1 MRVSLEWMREYVDFD
16 LSPTELAEEL
26 TMVGLEVE
34 EFISAPTEGLD
45 KVVVGKI
52 IRIEPHPNADKL
64 SICTVDIGI
73 NEHLPVICGAPNAK
87 VGLLSPL
94 ALEGAELPS
103 GAKITAANIRGEVSH
118 GMLCSEKELR
128 IGDDASGLMEL
139 SPEHKPGTPIIEAL
153 GLDNVVLKLELTPNR
168 SDCLSIVGVAREVS
182 AITGN
187 PLRKPHISFSEGDT
201 KASDLTSVTIE
212 APDLCPRYAA
222 RLVRGV
228 KIGPS
233 PYWMRRRL
241 ESVGLRA
248 INNVVDVTNYVLMEL
263 GHPLHA
269 FDFDKLGENRIVVR
283 RARPGEQIIT
293 LDEVQRQLDDDMLV
307 IADAE
312 KPVAVAGIMGGS
324 GTDVTD
330 ATVNVLIES
339 AYFNPVSIS
348 KTAKSLVMQTAASYR
363 FERGTDIEG
372 LITALNRTAQLVQE
386 LAGGEICAG
395 IVDAYPAP
403 RQKVHVK
410 LRPERVNSILG
421 TDLTAEEMEKFL
433 TSIEFQV
440 YSRSGDGMTVIVPT
454 FRPDVAREID
464 LIEEIARLYGYDN
477 IPITMPASEAQSD
490 SETGRIMN
498 FREKVKSA
506 LVACGLTEVVN
517 YSFHSPDALDLIRLE
532 EDSKYRRA
540 LQIRN
545 PISENQSIMRTTLIP
560 GLLAN
565 IQHNLNRR
573 ISDIQIFEVGRVFHP
588 RSERELPDEP
598 ELVSGAIT
606 GLVNSQLWNQ
616 LTRPVDFFDIKGIV
630 ETFLHEIGIRD
641 YQLRPAS
648 RPSLQPDRGA
658 EVAVGDTVIGVLG
671 EVHRNVLDNHDI
683 DQDTYIFELDFNR
696 LLTCAIPEAK
706 FQPLPVFPSVH
717 RDMAVVVA
725 FDIPSSQ
732 IENTIKSVGEG
743 LVRSVNLFDVYR
755 GEQVPENMRSL
766 AYSIEYYSPARTLTD
781 NEVDEVH
788 EKIISA
794 LTEKFGAQLRK

>member
-1 MRVSLEWMREYVDFD
+1 MRVSLEWLREYVDFD
-16 LSPTELAEEL
+16 LSPTELAEKL

-34 EFISAPTEGLD
+34 EFISTPTEGLD
-45 KVVVGKI
+45 EVVVGKI
-52 IRIEPHPNADKL
+52 IRMEPHPNADKL
-64 SICTVDIGI
+64 SICTVDIGTD
-73 NEHLPVICGAPNAK
+73 ECLSVICGAPNARE
-87 VGLLSPL
+87 GLLSPL

-103 GAKITAANIRGEVSH
+103 GAKIKAAEIRGEVSH
-118 GMLCSEKELR
+118 GMLCSEKELK

-139 SPEHKPGTPIIEAL
+139 SPEHEPGTPIIEAL
-153 GLDNVVLKLELTPNR
+153 GLRNVVLKLELTPNR
-168 SDCLSIVGVAREVS
+168 SDCLGIVGVAREVS

-187 PLRKPHISFSEGDT
+187 PLRKPHISFSEVDT

-228 KIGPS
+228 RIAPS

-283 RARPGEQIIT
+283 RAHPGEQIMT
-293 LDEVQRQLDDDMLV
+293 LDEVQRQLDSDMLV

-312 KPVAVAGIMGGS
+312 NSVAVAGVMGGS

-330 ATVNVLIES
+330 ATTNVLIES

-372 LITALNRTAQLVQE
+372 LIIALNRTAQLVQE

-395 IVDAYPAP
+395 IVDAYPVP
-403 RQKVHVK
+403 RQKVQVK
-410 LRPERVNSILG
+410 LRPGRVNSILG
-421 TDLTAEEMEKFL
+421 TDLTAEEMENFL
-433 TSIEFQV
+433 ASIEFQV
-440 YSRSGDGMTVIVPT
+440 TRSGNEMDVIVPT

-477 IPITMPASEAQSD
+477 IPITMPASEAQSE
-490 SETGRIMN
+490 SETDRIMN
-498 FREKVKSA
+498 FREKVRSA
-506 LVACGLTEVVN
+506 LVACGLTEIVS
-517 YSFHSPDALDLIRLE
+517 YSFHSPDAFDLIQLE
-532 EDSKYRRA
+532 KDSKYRRA
-540 LQIRN
+540 LRVRN

-565 IQHNLNRR
+565 IQHNLSRR
-573 ISDIQIFEVGRVFHP
+573 ISDIQIFELGRVFHP
-588 RSERELPDEP
+588 RNRDELPDEP

-606 GLVNSQLWNQ
+606 GLVGSQLWNQ
-616 LTRPVDFFDIKGIV
+616 PTRPVDFFDIKGII
-630 ETFLHEIGIRD
+630 ETFLHEIGIRS
-641 YQLRPAS
+641 YQLRLTCH
-648 RPSLQPDRGA
+648 PSLQPDRGA
-658 EVAVGDTVIGVLG
+658 EVAVGDTVMGMLG
-671 EVHRNVLDNHDI
+671 EVHRKVLDNYDI
-683 DQDTYIFELDFNR
+683 DQDIYIFELDFSK
-696 LLTCAIPEAK
+696 LLTSTIPEVK

-717 RDMAVVVA
+717 RDMAVVVTS
-725 FDIPSSQ
+725 DISSLQ
-732 IENTIKSVGEG
+732 IENTIRSVGED
-743 LVRSVNLFDVYR
+743 LVRSVNLFDVYM
-755 GEQVPENMRSL
+755 GKQVAANMRSL

-781 NEVDEVH
+781 DEADEVH

-794 LTEKFGAQLRK
+794 LAERFGAELRK